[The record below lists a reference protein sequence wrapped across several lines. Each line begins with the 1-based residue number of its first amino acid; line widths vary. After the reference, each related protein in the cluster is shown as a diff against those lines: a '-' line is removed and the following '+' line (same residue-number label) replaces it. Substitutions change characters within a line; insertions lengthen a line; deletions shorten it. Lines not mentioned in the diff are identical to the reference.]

1 MARSLHLRH
10 VRITCAF
17 RHNIRVETHL
27 LCWCGV
33 LESAWWPVCDLR
45 RLPGGWP
52 GAGALVRIWIRTF
65 GQGPRGAGAGQT
77 RIGRAGG
84 SNPDREIGRVK
95 SETGDAPRQ
104 KKGGIGHGELNRGFY
119 RTGRNRFE
127 PRLDLNPGLN
137 LGLNH
142 TNIPAV

>member
-27 LCWCGV
+27 LCWCGL

-45 RLPGGWP
+45 RLPG
-52 GAGALVRIWIRTF
+52 AGR
-65 GQGPRGAGAGQT
+65 GQGPWRDYGSARVGRGRAARGRVKPGSGAQAGQT
-77 RIGRAGG
+77 RIGKSGG
-84 SNPDREIGRVK
+84 SNPKRGMRR
-95 SETGDAPRQ
+95 A
-104 KKGGIGHGELNRGFY
+104 KKRGGIGHGELNRGFY